1 MRIPTNEEYNMLVET
16 TCGEESKMYWDQMYS
31 WVNDT
36 KAEYKLSMLSRA
48 DRGYF
53 SASNWDFDSASSRL
67 VYVGFR
73 PAFEPLEVETLAPQ
87 GDLSIIG
94 TLYMDGLPVEVPQ
107 KADKSENIVKYIPG
121 AKLEVRPS
129 LGDPAYIIT
138 GFRVGNAVIS
148 DRVILNQ
155 ISYEEIEKAIK
166 TKGRYCENP
175 N

>member
-1 MRIPTNEEYNMLVET
+1 MRIPTNEEYDQMVKT
-16 TCGEESKMYWDQMYS
+16 TGCEDEKIHWANMYS
-31 WVNDT
+31 WVCDAKN
-36 KAEYKLSMLSRA
+36 EHQLSSTYRA
-48 DRGYF
+48 VRGYY
-53 SASNWDFDSASSRL
+53 SARYWRNLTATHQYVD
-67 VYVGFR
+67 VGFR
-73 PAFEPLEVETLAPQ
+73 PAFELLDVETLAPQ

>member
-87 GDLSIIG
+87 GELSIIG

-107 KADKSENIVKYIPG
+107 KPKLRGDIATYIPS
-121 AKLEVRPS
+121 ARLEVRPP

-138 GFRVGNAVIS
+138 GFRVGNAVVA
-148 DRVILNQ
+148 DRVLL
-155 ISYEEIEKAIK
+155 SLVSS
-166 TKGRYCENP
+166 
-175 N
+175 